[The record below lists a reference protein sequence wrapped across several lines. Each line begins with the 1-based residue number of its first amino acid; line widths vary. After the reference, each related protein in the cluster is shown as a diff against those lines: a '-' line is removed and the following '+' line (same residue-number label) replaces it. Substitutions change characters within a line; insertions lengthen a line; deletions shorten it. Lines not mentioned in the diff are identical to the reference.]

1 MLEVTTLYQL
11 SGKSMPSIGSLKN
24 RLSDSAEMEGI
35 MEGMENRGRVD
46 WQPSSSLSSY
56 VGWDE

>member
-1 MLEVTTLYQL
+1 
-11 SGKSMPSIGSLKN
+11 MPSIGSLKN
-24 RLSDSAEMEGI
+24 RLSDYDEMAGI
-35 MEGMENRGRVD
+35 MENRGRVD